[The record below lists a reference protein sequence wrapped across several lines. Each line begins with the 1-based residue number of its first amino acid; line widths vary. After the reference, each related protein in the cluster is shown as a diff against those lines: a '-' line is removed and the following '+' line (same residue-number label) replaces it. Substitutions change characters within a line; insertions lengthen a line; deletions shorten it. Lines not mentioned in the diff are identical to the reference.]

1 MKYYIILLL
10 FLVNHAIR
18 LNQKEKNDEFKVEP
32 IINVY
37 MEEPSNESV
46 DNIRKIENDNRAMKV
61 FNRMFEG
68 KQSEFY
74 TKANEVIGE
83 QEEIKSKITKILK
96 ASLLLN
102 QRAKKIKLEN
112 KPNIIDVY

>member
-1 MKYYIILLL
+1 MKYLIILLL
-10 FLVNHAIR
+10 FLVNRAIR
-18 LNQKEKNDEFKVEP
+18 LKQKEKNDVFQVEP
-32 IINVY
+32 IINLY
-37 MEEPSNESV
+37 MEEKSNESV

-74 TKANEVIGE
+74 TKANEVLGE
-83 QEEIKSKITKILK
+83 QEEIKSKITKIFK
-96 ASLLLN
+96 ASMLLN

-112 KPNIIDVY
+112 EPKIIDVY

>member
-1 MKYYIILLL
+1 MKYLIILLL
-10 FLVNHAIR
+10 FLVNRAIR
-18 LNQKEKNDEFKVEP
+18 LKQKEKNDEFQVEP
-32 IINVY
+32 IINLY

-46 DNIRKIENDNRAMKV
+46 DNIRKIENDNRALKA

-74 TKANEVIGE
+74 TKANELLGE

-96 ASLLLN
+96 ASMLLN

-112 KPNIIDVY
+112 EPKIIDVY